1 MRTLSLLLLLIATNP
16 LAAAVTYR
24 WVDADGVH
32 YSDQPHTGAEKIY
45 LGQTQA
51 AASSASLDSSAGNA
65 SPGSQSSGSGARRR
79 VEQPF
84 QYSSCA
90 VVQPADDQVL
100 LEVDSV
106 TVAIEVHPAKRSN
119 DHAVLSFDGT
129 EIEAATADQLE
140 FRITPIE
147 RGTHSVAVVLRD
159 SNNRAVCKSGLV
171 SFHVRQPSVLA
182 PANPTRHH

>member
-1 MRTLSLLLLLIATNP
+1 MRSSTLLLLLIATNAM
-16 LAAAVTYR
+16 AAPATYR
-24 WVDADGVH
+24 WVEADGVH

-51 AASSASLDSSAGNA
+51 GSSVTLDSTSGSTSAPVASAGA
-65 SPGSQSSGSGARRR
+65 HRRS
-79 VEQPF
+79 EQAF

-106 TVAIEVHPAKRSN
+106 KVAIEPHPAKRSN
-119 DHAVLSFDGT
+119 DHAVLHFDAT
-129 EIEAATADQLE
+129 EIEAATADQLD
-140 FRITPIE
+140 FLITPID
-147 RGTHSVAVVLRD
+147 RGTHAVSAELRD
-159 SNNRAVCKSGLV
+159 SNNRVVCRSALV
-171 SFHVRQPSVLA
+171 TFHVRQPSVLA